1 MRKLVH
7 QAQTGALKPLA
18 VREAA
23 PPSAASLD
31 LLVIDEG
38 EDVKLEEDV
47 AARRHVARELAHQV
61 EQPLRVDLEARLVRL
76 ADGAQ
81 REMDEREAIVEL
93 KLLGRL
99 EVDEA
104 LRWVRHL
111 ATQVDRAH
119 RQRELR
125 RVKRDAEAEPLV
137 LLGARV
143 AAPLQLGDAVMQR
156 VRLDHDPHRR
166 VAVHEDGLG
175 GLDVHGVQHA
185 LRHRRPVDQRQH
197 QARRLFAEGELQRR
211 RLVEPA

>member
-61 EQPLRVDLEARLVRL
+61 EQPYKRHGSSPRLVPHSLLGPRALRVDLEARLVRL

-99 EVDEA
+99 
-104 LRWVRHL
+104 LR
-111 ATQVDRAH
+111 AERA
-119 RQRELR
+119 
-125 RVKRDAEAEPLV
+125 PS
-137 LLGARV
+137 GSARNA
-143 AAPLQLGDAVMQR
+143 AAPPLPPR
-156 VRLDHDPHRR
+156 TR
-166 VAVHEDGLG
+166 
-175 GLDVHGVQHA
+175 
-185 LRHRRPVDQRQH
+185 
-197 QARRLFAEGELQRR
+197 
-211 RLVEPA
+211 

>member
-1 MRKLVH
+1 MIVGFSIALHANTPSHTGADNPRSACRRIDKYRRPCTVMRKLVH

-18 VREAA
+18 VCEAA

-61 EQPLRVDLEARLVRL
+61 EQPYKRHGSSPRLVPHSLLGPRALRVDLEARLVRL

-99 EVDEA
+99 
-104 LRWVRHL
+104 LR
-111 ATQVDRAH
+111 AERA
-119 RQRELR
+119 
-125 RVKRDAEAEPLV
+125 PS
-137 LLGARV
+137 GSARNA
-143 AAPLQLGDAVMQR
+143 AAPPLPPR
-156 VRLDHDPHRR
+156 TSKWTRLSGGYAISQPKSTELTCSHRNGR
-166 VAVHEDGLG
+166 G
-175 GLDVHGVQHA
+175 
-185 LRHRRPVDQRQH
+185 
-197 QARRLFAEGELQRR
+197 
-211 RLVEPA
+211 

>member
-1 MRKLVH
+1 MHRKLVH

-18 VREAA
+18 LREAA

-61 EQPLRVDLEARLVRL
+61 EQPYKRHGSSPRHVVPHSLLGPRALRVDLEARLVRL

-99 EVDEA
+99 LRAGGAVGLSPKCGGPSAPSTHLEVDEA

-119 RQRELR
+119 LLAPQRPRVSKIPMGREPAAAAGNRQRELR
-125 RVKRDAEAEPLV
+125 RVERDAEAEPLV
-137 LLGARV
+137 LLGA
-143 AAPLQLGDAVMQR
+143 
-156 VRLDHDPHRR
+156 
-166 VAVHEDGLG
+166 
-175 GLDVHGVQHA
+175 
-185 LRHRRPVDQRQH
+185 
-197 QARRLFAEGELQRR
+197 
-211 RLVEPA
+211 